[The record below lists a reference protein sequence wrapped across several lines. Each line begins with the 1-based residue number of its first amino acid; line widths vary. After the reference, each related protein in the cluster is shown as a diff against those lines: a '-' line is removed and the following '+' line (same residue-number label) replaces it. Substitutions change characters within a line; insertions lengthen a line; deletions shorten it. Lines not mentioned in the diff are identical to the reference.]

1 MSAIFGPATA
11 LPHGRHTLSREE
23 VAASQRRRLL
33 AAAVDIV
40 AERGYANLTIT
51 EVARRA
57 RVAPNRFY
65 EHFRD
70 REECFL
76 AAYETWAQELLSR
89 VAAVSTAATGWHEF
103 IVSALDAYL
112 STLDAERACA
122 RAFLIEI
129 NGAGAEARR
138 RRREMYAA
146 FAALV
151 RARHEEMRG
160 RDPRLGPLPDSVHMG
175 LVHAVRELAC
185 DRLERGPDGPLT
197 DLAPDIVRWIAAT
210 VMGASIATEADPEG
224 GPQPSPSSR

>member
-1 MSAIFGPATA
+1 MSTIFGPPTA
-11 LPHGRHTLSREE
+11 LPHGRHSLTREE

-33 AAAVDIV
+33 AAATELV

-51 EVARRA
+51 EAARRA

-76 AAYETWAQELLSR
+76 AAYEAFAAALLAR
-89 VAAVSTAATGWHEF
+89 VAAVSVAATGWQEF
-103 IVSALDAYL
+103 IVSTLDAYL
-112 STLDAERACA
+112 STLDAEPACA

-146 FAALV
+146 FAALL
-151 RARHEEMRG
+151 RERHQEMRKLE
-160 RDPRLGPLPDSVHMG
+160 PRLGPLPDSVYMG

-185 DRLERGPDGPLT
+185 DRLERGPDRPLT
-197 DLAPDIVRWIAAT
+197 ELAPDIVRWIGAT
-210 VMGASIATEADPEG
+210 VLGAGAADAGDPG
-224 GPQPSPSSR
+224 GGAQPSPSSR